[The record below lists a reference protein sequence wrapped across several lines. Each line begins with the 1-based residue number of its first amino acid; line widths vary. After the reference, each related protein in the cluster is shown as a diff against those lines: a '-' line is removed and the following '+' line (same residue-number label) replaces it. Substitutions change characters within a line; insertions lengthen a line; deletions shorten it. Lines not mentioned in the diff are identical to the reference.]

1 MSENAHFHPW
11 ELGFKQSGLRHI
23 TRVLHGSAIN
33 AFTTPH
39 AFPPCCCP
47 LAVSRPGQAGDPEAS
62 SFRTSTLCE
71 GDPTRVRRRNFALR
85 SAFPTSVTGRHTRDY
100 YEASAPPGAHGG
112 QRACP
117 FPYWLHET
125 RATPDGSHVHHT
137 TDRRGR
143 RPALPQRHRHDYAVG
158 FHRGLPPKGNQLRRG
173 VPDQQPPV
181 GAHRN
186 PAHIR
191 QI

>member
-1 MSENAHFHPW
+1 
-11 ELGFKQSGLRHI
+11 L
-23 TRVLHGSAIN
+23 
-33 AFTTPH
+33 
-39 AFPPCCCP
+39 
-47 LAVSRPGQAGDPEAS
+47 LAP
-62 SFRTSTLCE
+62 
-71 GDPTRVRRRNFALR
+71 FALR
-85 SAFPTSVTGRHTRDY
+85 PDFPASMAGRDARDY
-100 YEASAPPGAHGG
+100 YGASAPTGAHGG

-125 RATPDGSHVHHT
+125 RAAPDGSHVHHT

-158 FHRGLPPKGNQLRRG
+158 IHRGLPPEGIS
-173 VPDQQPPV
+173 PDKEFPTNNPLV
-181 GAHRN
+181 GARRN